1 MVISHAY
8 NGPGR
13 MDPFLPLGSQVHLT
27 LIGPATHPNGPLVVP
42 DSGGRDHVV
51 DVIALRR
58 LHVTGAQFAL
68 RGLAK
73 ALRWSRPDIV
83 CIEYDP
89 WQLQFLQAAAL
100 LMMSRSTARIVLVVK
115 KNTFRAPRSCTGRT
129 KRVVAKWGIRKAS
142 AILVASSMTRDMY
155 VRDLGAP
162 GSKVVVQPHLAID
175 TRRFSPDSSSV
186 DTDRIRIGFV
196 GKIGR
201 TKGLPELLS
210 AFEGIERPTGVGVE
224 LWLAGN
230 FDDTEIEQR
239 VALTSDVI
247 YAGSIN
253 NNELHQFLRQID
265 VFVMPARKLPDHEEH
280 DGRAVLEAMASGV
293 PCVVSDSGI
302 LPELV
307 SPIEGRVFQ
316 AGNVSQ
322 LRSCLQ
328 ELVDDAP
335 LRRGLGELSRQR
347 TLVTVS
353 PDVLAASRVA
363 IFEKTIGGTAVNG
376 KNSDEVG
383 YTARGEY
390 LAQDVVEN
398 YIPNRFSGVLGR
410 YRFQREQR
418 AVNDLIA
425 KVPANDI
432 DTILDCPTGIG
443 RWLPNLAILEPR
455 RVVAMDVSPTMLE
468 QARTVALPGVAV
480 DYQEGVAEQLPFEAR
495 TVDLVFCHALLK
507 HLPES
512 TQEQVIKELARVA
525 SKYVIVTASVLR
537 GPAGALRRARRA
549 KGAVAVSR
557 GSFETTVARSGLRVV
572 DSRKAA
578 TPVGVEYSYLLRKL

>member
-1 MVISHAY
+1 
-8 NGPGR
+8 
-13 MDPFLPLGSQVHLT
+13 MDPFLPLGRQVHLT
-27 LIGPATHPNGPLVVP
+27 LIGPATHPNGPLAVP
-42 DSGGRDHVV
+42 GNGDRGLEVN
-51 DVIALRR
+51 VIALRR
-58 LHVTGAQFAL
+58 LHVTGSQFAL

-73 ALRWSRPDIV
+73 ALSSSRPDIV

-100 LMMSRSTARIVLVVK
+100 LAVTRSTARIVLVVK
-115 KNTFRAPRSCTGRT
+115 KNTFREPRSPTGRA
-129 KRVVAKWGIRKAS
+129 KRAVAKWGIGKAS
-142 AILVASSMTRDMY
+142 AIVVASSMTRDMY
-155 VRDLGAP
+155 IRDLSAP
-162 GSKVVVQPHLAID
+162 DSKIVVQPHLAID
-175 TRRFSPDSSSV
+175 TKRFAPHSSTVNSE
-186 DTDRIRIGFV
+186 RIRIGFV

-210 AFEGIERPTGVGVE
+210 AFEGIERPAGVGVE

-230 FDDTEIEQR
+230 FDDAEIERR
-239 VALTSDVI
+239 VASTSDVI
-247 YAGSIN
+247 YAGALN
-253 NNELHQFLRQID
+253 NNDLHQCLRQID

-280 DGRAVLEAMASGV
+280 DGRAVLEAMASGL

-307 SPIEGRVFQ
+307 SPREGRVFQ
-316 AGNVSQ
+316 AGSVSQ

-335 LRRGLGELSRQR
+335 LRREMGERSRQR

-353 PDVLAASRVA
+353 PDVLAASRAA
-363 IFEKTIGGTAVNG
+363 IFEKTIGGTALNSR
-376 KNSDEVG
+376 NSDEVG

-398 YIPNRFSGVLGR
+398 YIPNRFSGRLGR

-425 KVPANDI
+425 QVPANDV
-432 DTILDCPTGIG
+432 DEILDCPTGIG
-443 RWLPNLAILEPR
+443 RWLPNLATLEPR
-455 RVVAMDVSPTMLE
+455 RIVAMDVSPTMLE

-480 DYQEGVAEQLPFEAR
+480 DYREGVAEQLPFEDR
-495 TVDLVFCHALLK
+495 SVDLVFCHALLK

-512 TQEQVIKELARVA
+512 AQEQVIKELARVA
-525 SKYVIVTASVLR
+525 SKNVIVTASVLR
-537 GPAGALRRARRA
+537 GPAGALRRVRRA

-557 GSFETTVARSGLRVV
+557 GSFEATVARSGLRVV